1 MKQALSVPILY
12 FRAKSLLKMRTI
24 LLFFIVI
31 NSVSAQVNNT
41 QETENRPFTLLR
53 QLDSATIREGVRIKT
68 EQIFG
73 EKNVEPSFKIKNK
86 KKRKEL
92 VEALEGQF
100 QVNAG
105 ADEIKSF
112 KRAKDLSDYIF
123 RAQQGIAMF
132 SKTNFQGK
140 VERFAT
146 DRRECKEDGD
156 CLNFIGSLIVPKG
169 WVVTLYNQPK
179 FKGEQLVINA
189 SKEEVRI
196 NSFIK
201 IAFEGAVSTTNKSVN
216 WREEVRSLRIAS
228 SKQ

>member
-1 MKQALSVPILY
+1 
-12 FRAKSLLKMRTI
+12 MRTI

-216 WREEVRSLRIAS
+216 WREETRSLRIAS
-228 SKQ
+228 GKQ